1 MFQEKRSVFPRLYF
15 LSDDD
20 LLELLGQA
28 TAGAEGREAVMQS
41 HLKKLFPGI
50 TGVRLGPSG
59 LSITALCSH
68 HEETFQL
75 EHPVDID
82 CSVEVR
88 KAIMKEL
95 NYSAHE
101 FFF

>member
-1 MFQEKRSVFPRLYF
+1 MFPRFYF

-28 TAGAEGREAVMQS
+28 RSGAEGREVVMQN

-50 TGVRLGPSG
+50 TGVKLGPQNM
-59 LSITALCSH
+59 SITALCSH
-68 HEETFQL
+68 YDEKMSL

-82 CSVEVR
+82 HPVEVNCASSTR
-88 KAIMKEL
+88 L
-95 NYSAHE
+95 TLTG
-101 FFF
+101 FFL